1 MNMLIWPTSI
11 SRQPARASNIQTG
24 REVNM
29 QIVVP
34 AETEENERRVGLTP
48 ESVKKLVRLGFR
60 VSVED
65 GIGEKA
71 GYSNDEYSEAGSD
84 ISTDRDK
91 LLSEGD
97 IIARVRKPSIDEISK
112 FKTGSMHVSYLDPY
126 NESDLVDRL
135 AQQGVTA
142 ISMEMIPRTTRAQKM
157 DALSSQANLAG
168 YVMVILAAEKL
179 DRILPMMM
187 TPAGTISPAKVFV
200 IGAGVAG
207 LQAIATAKR
216 LGARV
221 EAFDTRPVVAEQV
234 RSVGGKFLEI
244 DLGETG
250 QTKDGYAKELTPEQ
264 LDKQKLG
271 MKEVISKS
279 DIVITT
285 AQVFGRP
292 APRIITKDMIEAMKP
307 GGVIVD
313 MAVETGGNVEGST
326 PNKTV
331 EINGISIIGVN
342 NLPAVVAKDASQ
354 MYSANIYNFITEYW
368 SEEEKILSLD
378 LEDDIL
384 SGCIVTHGGAVV
396 NQTMKN
402 LRN

>member
-250 QTKDGYAKELTPEQ
+250 QTRDGYAKELTPEQ

-396 NQTMKN
+396 NQTIKN

>member
-1 MNMLIWPTSI
+1 MNMLIWPTSN

-271 MKEVISKS
+271 MKEVIS
-279 DIVITT
+279 
-285 AQVFGRP
+285 
-292 APRIITKDMIEAMKP
+292 
-307 GGVIVD
+307 
-313 MAVETGGNVEGST
+313 N
-326 PNKTV
+326 
-331 EINGISIIGVN
+331 
-342 NLPAVVAKDASQ
+342 
-354 MYSANIYNFITEYW
+354 
-368 SEEEKILSLD
+368 
-378 LEDDIL
+378 
-384 SGCIVTHGGAVV
+384 
-396 NQTMKN
+396 
-402 LRN
+402 

>member
-396 NQTMKN
+396 NQTIKN